1 MYGINEIKN
10 FNLENTKAQEI
21 LKNNPVKD
29 IDKDYET
36 RQRALDAYLKAKYGQ
51 GR

>member
-1 MYGINEIKN
+1 MHGIKEINFQNEQ
-10 FNLENTKAQEI
+10 TKALEI